1 MEEERRKLEDV
12 YVRCRR
18 IGSKGINVSLC
29 SNLNLYKGD
38 QMGNR
43 AIFIVADRNDDPN
56 GVERQL
62 QQEFQSD
69 MRKNRIDFRIFQSEE
84 PERVEIQQ
92 EEEEATDKSV
102 SNTQLYDLDTRQPR
116 SFFFD
121 DGRIYCVTFWITGC
135 HFCIGG
141 LQAVQ
146 KAVENNPQ
154 WKGRAEV
161 FGLHKERAQVFGLQ
175 KDEGDAHQARNF
187 IRDVGDL
194 DQYSDGDSNIVH
206 SLNVRGFPHTVFIMN
221 GKVLS
226 RGHPES
232 INIEGYINTV
242 LATGEAPCASL
253 NVGDSCDCITVMDL
267 QTKSAQK
274 VQLDPNKTYFLNF
287 WSTENRES
295 RRNMQKLQL
304 ILYENSDQQ
313 DRVQGITLSFDKDP
327 QEAFKTLNAN
337 EEWDM
342 TQDYWSG
349 GAGTIDDCMVIKEGK
364 VVWKGNPAKESLK
377 ELIQLKISSKEAGG
391 AVEEE
396 GVAKEERAAKEESIK
411 KLDFNFDDKI
421 QQAQEM
427 LESGIT
433 TEVYFHLELSIRENE
448 ENLQPIIQIRGN
460 YNESQREDVMREGDR
475 FKELFKS
482 PFIDYNFANFY

>member
-1 MEEERRKLEDV
+1 MEEERKKLEDV
-12 YVRCRR
+12 YLRCRR
-18 IGSKGINVSLC
+18 IGSKGIDVCVC
-29 SNLNLYKGD
+29 SDLTLYKGG
-38 QMGNR
+38 QMDNR
-43 AIFIVADRNDDPN
+43 AQFIVIDNNDDPN

-62 QQEFQSD
+62 KQEFQD
-69 MRKNRIDFRIFQSEE
+69 EMRKNRFDFRIFQSEE
-84 PERVEIQQ
+84 PERVKIQQ
-92 EEEEATDKSV
+92 EEQESTEEYV

-146 KAVENNPQ
+146 KAVDNNPQ
-154 WKGRAEV
+154 WKGIVEV
-161 FGLHKERAQVFGLQ
+161 FGLQQAG
-175 KDEGDAHQARNF
+175 GDPDQARNF

-194 DQYSDGDSNIVH
+194 DQYSVGDSSIGY
-206 SLNVRGFPHTVFIMN
+206 SLRVMGFPHTVFIMN

-226 RGHPES
+226 RGHPNS

-253 NVGDSCDCITVMDL
+253 NVGDSCECITVMDL
-267 QTKSAQK
+267 QTKSIQK
-274 VQLDPNKTYFLNF
+274 VPLDPNKTYFLNF

-313 DRVQGITLSFDKDP
+313 NKVQGITLSFDKDP

-377 ELIQLKISSKEAGG
+377 ELTQLKISSKEAGAA
-391 AVEEE
+391 AVEEQ
-396 GVAKEERAAKEESIK
+396 GVAKEEGTTKEESIK

-421 QQAQEM
+421 QQAREM

-433 TEVYFHLELSIRENE
+433 KEVYFHLELSIRENK
-448 ENLQPIIQIRGN
+448 ENLQPSIQIRGN
-460 YNESQREDVMREGDR
+460 YNENQREDVMREGDG
-475 FKELFKS
+475 FKELFES
-482 PFIDYNFANFY
+482 HSIDYNFANFY